1 MMPAHGNT
9 VRGDAASALFLELH
23 VCCCHGAMIFTRT
36 IQPVVDGV
44 EIQQHLLLHGVVE

>member
-1 MMPAHGNT
+1 METHYAEMLQ
-9 VRGDAASALFLELH
+9 VRCFFELR